1 MKHGKVPT
9 VAQKKLI
16 KSKHLNPDNWL
27 VIKNILDVLLIC
39 HRHTGTIT
47 EIPKGGETNVEHTVK
62 VSKCNKKSKL

>member
-27 VIKNILDVLLIC
+27 VVKNLLDVLMIC

-47 EIPKGGETNVEHTVK
+47 EIPRGGEMNHEYTVK
-62 VSKCNKKSKL
+62 VSKRNKKSKI